1 VLRHSKVIL
10 SIHIANSIDIG
21 NYLGIFYELIMPR
34 FMPLLSLCLASIIL
48 VTILVILTST
58 FTSNK
63 FLHFILQ
70 INHSAFAKPR
80 ASKYPEVALPF
91 PKGPTILNPELKT
104 QVVFRGLEY
113 PTSMAFLGPNDI
125 LVTEKDEGI
134 VRRIVDGTE
143 LQQPLLNVSVAT
155 YGHRG
160 MLGIA
165 IAPHSSITTAPRD
178 PNSQHNKTTTIANVF
193 LYYTQGQIHTSDD
206 ITEEKQPLGNRLYR
220 YELIGNKLVNP
231 KLLLDLPAT
240 PGAIGDGGK
249 VIIGPDNNVYVTIGD
264 VGSNGHNTKA
274 QNIQNGSEPDGT
286 SGILRVT
293 QSGQPILPGI
303 LGNKFPL
310 NLYYSYGIWNSF
322 GLAFDPITRILWD
335 TQIGLPFGDEINLVF
350 PGFNSGYNR
359 IDGIWLHGFN
369 TDQTEKKHVASLHPN
384 DLISFGGKGKYHPP
398 QFTWFRKVVPTGIT
412 FLNSNKMG
420 NLYENDMFVAD
431 AKNGNIYHF
440 KLDPQRKRLLFPT
453 GQLADGVANSS
464 DSFDQIIFG
473 KGFGGITDLKVSP
486 YDGYLYVLTF
496 DEKQGTIYRIV
507 PVNK

>member
-1 VLRHSKVIL
+1 
-10 SIHIANSIDIG
+10 
-21 NYLGIFYELIMPR
+21 
-34 FMPLLSLCLASIIL
+34 
-48 VTILVILTST
+48 
-58 FTSNK
+58 
-63 FLHFILQ
+63 
-70 INHSAFAKPR
+70 
-80 ASKYPEVALPF
+80 
-91 PKGPTILNPELKT
+91 
-104 QVVFRGLEY
+104 
-113 PTSMAFLGPNDI
+113 MAFLGPNDI

-178 PNSQHNKTTTIANVF
+178 PNSHHNKTTTIQANVF

-206 ITEEKQPLGNRLYR
+206 ITEGKQPLGNRLYR

-264 VGSNGHNTKA
+264 VGINGHNTKA

-293 QSGQPILPGI
+293 QNGQPILPGI

-369 TDQTEKKHVASLHPN
+369 IDQTEKQHVASLHPN
-384 DLISFGGKGKYHPP
+384 DLVNFGGKGKYHPP

-440 KLDPQRKRLLFPT
+440 KLDPQRKRLLLPT

>member
-1 VLRHSKVIL
+1 
-10 SIHIANSIDIG
+10 
-21 NYLGIFYELIMPR
+21 
-34 FMPLLSLCLASIIL
+34 
-48 VTILVILTST
+48 
-58 FTSNK
+58 
-63 FLHFILQ
+63 
-70 INHSAFAKPR
+70 
-80 ASKYPEVALPF
+80 
-91 PKGPTILNPELKT
+91 
-104 QVVFRGLEY
+104 
-113 PTSMAFLGPNDI
+113 
-125 LVTEKDEGI
+125 
-134 VRRIVDGTE
+134 
-143 LQQPLLNVSVAT
+143 
-155 YGHRG
+155 
-160 MLGIA
+160 
-165 IAPHSSITTAPRD
+165 
-178 PNSQHNKTTTIANVF
+178 
-193 LYYTQGQIHTSDD
+193 
-206 ITEEKQPLGNRLYR
+206 LGNRLYR

-264 VGSNGHNTKA
+264 VGINGHNTKA

-369 TDQTEKKHVASLHPN
+369 IDQTEKKHVASLHPN

>member
-1 VLRHSKVIL
+1 
-10 SIHIANSIDIG
+10 
-21 NYLGIFYELIMPR
+21 MPH

-58 FTSNK
+58 STSNK

-70 INHSAFAKPR
+70 INHSAFAKPI

-143 LQQPLLNVSVAT
+143 LQQPLLNVDVAT

-165 IAPHSSITTAPRD
+165 IAPHSSITTVPRD
-178 PNSQHNKTTTIANVF
+178 PNSQHNKTTSIANVF

-206 ITEEKQPLGNRLYR
+206 IAEEEQPLGNRLYR
-220 YELIGNKLVNP
+220 YELVGNKLVNP

-264 VGSNGHNTKA
+264 VGINGHN
-274 QNIQNGSEPDGT
+274 G
-286 SGILRVT
+286 
-293 QSGQPILPGI
+293 
-303 LGNKFPL
+303 
-310 NLYYSYGIWNSF
+310 
-322 GLAFDPITRILWD
+322 
-335 TQIGLPFGDEINLVF
+335 
-350 PGFNSGYNR
+350 
-359 IDGIWLHGFN
+359 
-369 TDQTEKKHVASLHPN
+369 
-384 DLISFGGKGKYHPP
+384 
-398 QFTWFRKVVPTGIT
+398 
-412 FLNSNKMG
+412 
-420 NLYENDMFVAD
+420 
-431 AKNGNIYHF
+431 
-440 KLDPQRKRLLFPT
+440 
-453 GQLADGVANSS
+453 
-464 DSFDQIIFG
+464 
-473 KGFGGITDLKVSP
+473 
-486 YDGYLYVLTF
+486 
-496 DEKQGTIYRIV
+496 
-507 PVNK
+507 